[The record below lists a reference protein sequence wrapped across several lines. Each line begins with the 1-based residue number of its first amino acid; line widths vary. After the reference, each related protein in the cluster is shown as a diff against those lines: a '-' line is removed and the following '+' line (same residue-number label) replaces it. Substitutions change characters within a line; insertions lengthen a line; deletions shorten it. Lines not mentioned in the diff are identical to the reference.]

1 MQGKSL
7 TWQQHLTRAAYA
19 LGVAIAVNLYHNPD
33 PAPRQARSSVE
44 LADTIQCWLS
54 HYAEKAPKMRK
65 NCDRSPKS
73 SLRAAQSLKAQMN
86 LL

>member
-1 MQGKSL
+1 MQWESL

-19 LGVAIAVNLYHNPD
+19 LGVAIAVSLYHNPSV
-33 PAPRQARSSVE
+33 APRPARGSLEVTNA
-44 LADTIQCWLS
+44 LQCWLS

-65 NCDRSPKS
+65 ICDRSPKS
-73 SLRAAQSLKAQMN
+73 SLRAAQSLKAPIN